1 MTYLTKPRF
10 HHPKLPTNALGYT
23 RRDYEGA
30 ISTLCAGCGHDS
42 ISAAII
48 QACFELDLPPHRIA
62 KLSGIGCSSKT
73 PTYFLGASHGFNSV
87 HGRMPSVLTGAN
99 LANRDLVY
107 LGVSG
112 DGDSAS
118 IGLGQF
124 AHSIRRGVNMLYI
137 VENNGVYGLTKG
149 QFSATADKGSL
160 SKRGAANHDQPI
172 DLASMALLLGASY
185 VARGFSGDKDQL
197 VPLIKA
203 GLRHK
208 GAAFIDC
215 ISPCVAFNNHP
226 GSTKSFDFVR
236 EHNEAVNRLDVMVER
251 APIETEYAP
260 GETVEVTQ
268 HDGTVLRLR
277 KLDADYDPRDRAAAI
292 GYLQQQEAKGEV
304 VTGLLYV
311 DPDAA
316 DMHDALA
323 TIERPLNALD
333 DAALVPGAKA
343 LDKLNA
349 SLR

>member
-1 MTYLTKPRF
+1 M
-10 HHPKLPTNALGYT
+10 
-23 RRDYEGA
+23 
-30 ISTLCAGCGHDS
+30 
-42 ISAAII
+42 
-48 QACFELDLPPHRIA
+48 
-62 KLSGIGCSSKT
+62 
-73 PTYFLGASHGFNSV
+73 
-87 HGRMPSVLTGAN
+87 
-99 LANRDLVY
+99 
-107 LGVSG
+107 
-112 DGDSAS
+112 
-118 IGLGQF
+118 
-124 AHSIRRGVNMLYI
+124 
-137 VENNGVYGLTKG
+137 
-149 QFSATADKGSL
+149 
-160 SKRGAANHDQPI
+160 
-172 DLASMALLLGASY
+172 
-185 VARGFSGDKDQL
+185 
-197 VPLIKA
+197 
-203 GLRHK
+203 
-208 GAAFIDC
+208 
-215 ISPCVAFNNHP
+215 
-226 GSTKSFDFVR
+226 R